1 MTKKLKKRLKRILLG
16 AAVFLL
22 AILIEK
28 LIPAIGNWIL
38 PFFLLA
44 YAVVGG
50 DVVKKAITNIS
61 RGQIFDE
68 NFLMLIATVG
78 AFFVGEYPEAVA
90 VMLFY
95 QVGEWFQSFAV
106 NNSRK
111 SIKELMNIR
120 PDFAVVIRQGE
131 ELEVDPEEVS
141 IGEIILVKPGERVPL
156 DGKIVKG
163 NCSLDA
169 MALTGESVPRD
180 VVCGDEVIS
189 GCINLNSVIEVEV
202 TKEFAESTVTKILDL
217 VENASSQK
225 AVTEQFITRFA
236 RYYTPIVVI
245 LAAMLVVIPSLV
257 VGNFS
262 TWFYRALSF
271 LVISCPCALVISVP
285 LSFFG
290 GIGGASK
297 AGILIKGSNYLEIL
311 AQAETV
317 VMDKTGTLTK
327 GSFEVA
333 EVVCSEKVL
342 IKDNKVSENKMMFEA
357 EGNTSSENSA
367 LLKEKI
373 LEYAAYAEC
382 YSNHPISKSLQRA
395 YGKDIRKEEI
405 VNSEEKAG
413 MGVITKWK
421 ETVIYAGN
429 EKLMNWLCENKVL
442 ASLGNENNNVS
453 VLNKKSLVR
462 SEELLCGGASEHIK
476 TEIEKYKSCFVV
488 EKAGTICHI
497 AIENESRIEYLGYIV
512 IADEIKEDAKI
523 AINGLKQAGIKR
535 IVMLTGDAKVT
546 AKAVADELGIAE
558 YHAQLLPG
566 DKVELTE
573 KLLQEKGDNK
583 KLIFV
588 GDGMNDAPVL
598 ARADIGIA
606 MGGLGSD
613 AAIEA
618 ADIVIMNDQPSK
630 IATAMKISRKT
641 LKIVKQNIVFA
652 IGIKVVVLLMAA
664 LGMATMWAAVFA
676 DVGVAFLA
684 ILNAMRAMKV
694 E

>member
-1 MTKKLKKRLKRILLG
+1 MTKKLKKRLKRILTG
-16 AAVFLL
+16 AVLFVF
-22 AILIEK
+22 AIIIEK
-28 LIPAIGNWIL
+28 LFPVIGDWELI
-38 PFFLLA
+38 FFLLA

-50 DVVKKAITNIS
+50 DVVKKAVTNIS

-120 PDFAVVIRQGE
+120 PDYARVCRQGE
-131 ELEVDPEEVS
+131 EVDVDPDEVAV
-141 IGEIILVKPGERVPL
+141 GEIILVKPGERVPL
-156 DGKIVKG
+156 DGKVVKG
-163 NCSLDA
+163 NCSLDT
-169 MALTGESVPRD
+169 MALTGESIPRD
-180 VVCGDEVIS
+180 VATGDEVIS

-202 TKEFAESTVTKILDL
+202 TREFAESTVTKILDL

-236 RYYTPIVVI
+236 RYYTPVVVI
-245 LAAMLVVIPSLV
+245 LATMLAIIPSVLN
-257 VGNFS
+257 GNFT
-262 TWFYRALSF
+262 TWLYRALSF

-290 GIGGASK
+290 GIGGAGK

-311 AQAETV
+311 SQAEIV

-327 GSFEVA
+327 GNFEVS
-333 EVVCSEKVL
+333 EVVCKKNVFAKAKQKLVCKNNALSEETSEVL
-342 IKDNKVSENKMMFEA
+342 S
-357 EGNTSSENSA
+357 
-367 LLKEKI
+367 KEKL
-373 LEYAAYAEC
+373 LEYAAYAES

-395 YGKDIRKEEI
+395 YGKEIRKEEI
-405 VNSEEKAG
+405 TNSEEKAG
-413 MGVITKWK
+413 MGVITEWNGTK
-421 ETVIYAGN
+421 VYAGN
-429 EKLMNWLCENKVL
+429 EKLMMWLAGSTRLIGTEDKSNDSIL
-442 ASLGNENNNVS
+442 LNETPMIGSKESSSCV
-453 VLNKKSLVR
+453 
-462 SEELLCGGASEHIK
+462 K
-476 TEIEKYKSCFVV
+476 TEEIGGHDTNNTLLFHV

-497 AIENESRIEYLGYIV
+497 AIEQEQRVEYLGYIV
-512 IADEIKEDAKI
+512 ISDELKEDAKA
-523 AINGLKQAGIKR
+523 AIEGLKEAGIRR
-535 IVMLTGDAKVT
+535 IVMLTGDAKKT
-546 AKAVADELGIAE
+546 AHAVAGSLGITE
-558 YHAQLLPG
+558 YHAELLPG

-573 KLLQEKGDNK
+573 QFLKEKRDNK

-641 LKIVKQNIVFA
+641 LEIVKQNIVFA
-652 IGIKVVVLLMAA
+652 IGIKVIVLMLVA
-664 LGMATMWAAVFA
+664 LGMASMWAAVFA

>member
-1 MTKKLKKRLKRILLG
+1 MTKKLKKRLRRILLG
-16 AAVFLL
+16 AGVFVLAVLSH
-22 AILIEK
+22 K
-28 LIPAIGNWIL
+28 MVPSIGNFVLIFYL
-38 PFFLLA
+38 AA

-50 DVVKKAITNIS
+50 DVVKKAVTNIL

-78 AFFVGEYPEAVA
+78 AFFIGEYPEAVA

-120 PDFAVVIRQGE
+120 PDYAVVLRNGE
-131 ELEVDPEEVS
+131 ELEVDPEEVAV
-141 IGEIILVKPGERVPL
+141 GEIILVKPGERVPL
-156 DGKIVKG
+156 DGKVVKG
-163 NCSLDA
+163 NCSLDT

-180 VVCGDEVIS
+180 VIAGDEIIS

-202 TKEFAESTVTKILDL
+202 TKEFAQATVTKILDL

-236 RYYTPIVVI
+236 RYYTPVVVI
-245 LAAMLVVIPSLV
+245 LAAMLAIIPSILV
-257 VGNFS
+257 GGFT
-262 TWFYRALSF
+262 TWLYRALSF

-327 GSFEVA
+327 GSFEVSEIVAKNREFA
-333 EVVCSEKVL
+333 EKNQDIEC
-342 IKDNKVSENKMMFEA
+342 KDSI
-357 EGNTSSENSA
+357 
-367 LLKEKI
+367 LDKEKL

-395 YGKDIRKEEI
+395 YGKEIRKEEI
-405 VNSEEKAG
+405 KGSQEKAG
-413 MGVITKWK
+413 MGVITEWNGTK
-421 ETVIYAGN
+421 IYAGN
-429 EKLMNWLCENKVL
+429 EKLMKWLAENETILVKDVSEKECELGKSKV
-442 ASLGNENNNVS
+442 SNYFQVD
-453 VLNKKSLVR
+453 
-462 SEELLCGGASEHIK
+462 
-476 TEIEKYKSCFVV
+476 
-488 EKAGTICHI
+488 KAGTICHV
-497 AIENESRIEYLGYIV
+497 AVKKEKKVNYLGYIV
-512 IADEIKEDAKI
+512 IADEIKEDAKV
-523 AINGLKQAGIKR
+523 AIEGLKDAGIKR
-535 IVMLTGDAKVT
+535 IVMLTGDAFRT
-546 AKAVADELGIAE
+546 AAMVAKEIGIKKFHAE
-558 YHAQLLPG
+558 LLPG

-573 KLLQEKGDNK
+573 KLLMQTKENR

-588 GDGMNDAPVL
+588 GDGINDAPVL

-652 IGIKVVVLLMAA
+652 IGIKVVVLILAA
-664 LGMATMWAAVFA
+664 LGMASMWAAVFA

-684 ILNAMRAMKV
+684 ILNAMRAMKI

>member
-16 AAVFLL
+16 AGLFFLAV
-22 AILIEK
+22 LIEK
-28 LIPAIGNWIL
+28 LIPIIGNFVL
-38 PFFLLA
+38 MFHFLA

-50 DVVKKAITNIS
+50 DVVKKAISNIA

-95 QVGEWFQSFAV
+95 QVGEWFQSYAV

-120 PDFAVVIRQGE
+120 PDYAVVLRQGE
-131 ELEVDPEEVS
+131 EAEVDPDEVTV
-141 IGEIILVKPGERVPL
+141 GEIILIKPGERVPL
-156 DGKIVKG
+156 DGKVVKG
-163 NCSLDA
+163 NCSLDT

-180 VVCGDEVIS
+180 VVTGDEVIS

-202 TKEFAESTVTKILDL
+202 TKEFAQSTVTKILDL

-236 RYYTPIVVI
+236 RYYTPVVVI
-245 LAAMLVVIPSLV
+245 LAAMLAIIPPLV
-257 VGNFS
+257 VGNFT
-262 TWFYRALSF
+262 TWLYRALSF

-327 GSFEVA
+327 GSFEVSEIVAKNRILA
-333 EVVCSEKVL
+333 ETNQSSASE
-342 IKDNKVSENKMMFEA
+342 DS
-357 EGNTSSENSA
+357 
-367 LLKEKI
+367 LLVEEKL

-395 YGKDIRKEEI
+395 YGKEIKKEEI
-405 VNSEEKAG
+405 LNAEEKAG
-413 MGVITKWK
+413 MGVIAKWK
-421 ETVIYAGN
+421 GTTIYAGN
-429 EKLMNWLCENKVL
+429 EKLMSWLAENKEIVVTEKT
-442 ASLGNENNNVS
+442 GKKI
-453 VLNKKSLVR
+453 VLNKATD
-462 SEELLCGGASEHIK
+462 ASV
-476 TEIEKYKSCFVV
+476 IENLFRID
-488 EKAGTICHI
+488 KAGTICHV
-497 AIENESRIEYLGYIV
+497 AVEENLKIQYFGYI
-512 IADEIKEDAKI
+512 IISDEIKEDAKTAI
-523 AINGLKQAGIKR
+523 AELKQAGIKR
-535 IVMLTGDAKVT
+535 IVMLTGDAFKT
-546 AKAVADELGIAE
+546 AQAVAESLEIEE
-558 YHAQLLPG
+558 YHAELLPG

-573 KLLQEKGDNK
+573 KLLQEKHENK

-652 IGIKVVVLLMAA
+652 IGIKMVVLILAA

-694 E
+694 EA

>member
-16 AAVFLL
+16 ASLFILAVLVDKLL
-22 AILIEK
+22 
-28 LIPAIGNWIL
+28 PVIGGFVL
-38 PFFLLA
+38 LFYLLA
-44 YAVVGG
+44 YSVVGG
-50 DVVKKAITNIS
+50 DVVKKAITNIT

-95 QVGEWFQSFAV
+95 QVGEWFQSYAV

-120 PDFAVVIRQGE
+120 PDYANVLREGE
-131 ELEVDPEEVS
+131 ELEVDPEEVA
-141 IGEIILVKPGERVPL
+141 IGEIILVKPGERIPL
-156 DGKIVKG
+156 DGKVIKG
-163 NCSLDA
+163 NCSLDT

-180 VVCGDEVIS
+180 VMEGDMVIS

-236 RYYTPIVVI
+236 RYYTPVVVI
-245 LAAMLVVIPSLV
+245 LAAMLAVIPSLLT
-257 VGNFS
+257 GNFA
-262 TWFYRALSF
+262 TWLYRALSF

-327 GSFEVA
+327 GNFEVS
-333 EVVCSEKVL
+333 EIVCKGKILENESRVSEDSVL
-342 IKDNKVSENKMMFEA
+342 SKDNL
-357 EGNTSSENSA
+357 GDI
-367 LLKEKI
+367 EKNEELMQKQL

-382 YSNHPISKSLQRA
+382 YSNHPISKSLQKA
-395 YGKDIRKEEI
+395 YGKEIHKEEI
-405 VNSEEKAG
+405 VSTEEKAG
-413 MGVITKWK
+413 MGVVTDWNGTK
-421 ETVIYAGN
+421 IYAGN
-429 EKLMNWLCENKVL
+429 DKLMLWLE
-442 ASLGNENNNVS
+442 
-453 VLNKKSLVR
+453 R
-462 SEELLCGGASEHIK
+462 
-476 TEIEKYKSCFVV
+476 TFVYHV
-488 EKAGTICHI
+488 EKAGTICHV
-497 AIENESRIEYLGYIV
+497 AIEEKEEAKYLGYIV
-512 IADEIKEDAKI
+512 ISDEIKEDAKE
-523 AINGLKQAGIKR
+523 AVTGLKEAGIKR
-535 IVMLTGDAKVT
+535 IVMLTGDAKKS
-546 AKAVADELGIAE
+546 AGAVADSLGIKE
-558 YHAQLLPG
+558 YHAELLPG

-573 KLLQEKGDNK
+573 QLLKETPDNK

-588 GDGMNDAPVL
+588 GDGINDAPVL

-641 LKIVKQNIVFA
+641 LRIVKQNIVFA
-652 IGIKVVVLLMAA
+652 IGIKVVVLILAA

>member
-1 MTKKLKKRLKRILLG
+1 MTKKLKRRLKRILLG
-16 AAVFLL
+16 AGLFFLAV
-22 AILIEK
+22 LIEK
-28 LIPAIGNWIL
+28 LIPIIGNFVLIFYL
-38 PFFLLA
+38 CA

-50 DVVKKAITNIS
+50 DVVKKAISNIT

-90 VMLFY
+90 VMQFY
-95 QVGEWFQSFAV
+95 QVGEWFQSYAV

-120 PDFAVVIRQGE
+120 PDYANVYRDGE
-131 ELEVDPEEVS
+131 EIEVDPDEVN
-141 IGEIILVKPGERVPL
+141 IGEIILVKPGERIPL
-156 DGKIVKG
+156 DGIVIKG
-163 NCSLDA
+163 NCSLDT

-180 VVCGDEVIS
+180 VMPGDVVIS

-236 RYYTPIVVI
+236 KYYTPIVVI
-245 LAAMLVVIPSLV
+245 LATMLAIIPSLV
-257 VGNFS
+257 IGNFT
-262 TWFYRALSF
+262 TWLYRALSF

-297 AGILIKGSNYLEIL
+297 AGILVKGSNYLEIL
-311 AQAETV
+311 AQSEIV

-327 GSFEVA
+327 GSFEVS
-333 EVVCSEKVL
+333 EVVCKNNDAG
-342 IKDNKVSENKMMFEA
+342 KNWNKNDDADDV
-357 EGNTSSENSA
+357 
-367 LLKEKI
+367 LKEQL

-395 YGKDIRKEEI
+395 YGKEIRREEI
-405 VNSEEKAG
+405 ESAEEKAG

-421 ETVIYAGN
+421 DTIIYAGN
-429 EKLMNWLCENKVL
+429 EKLMKQLDVTNICQ
-442 ASLGNENNNVS
+442 
-453 VLNKKSLVR
+453 
-462 SEELLCGGASEHIK
+462 
-476 TEIEKYKSCFVV
+476 V
-488 EKAGTICHI
+488 EKAGTICHV
-497 AIENESRIEYLGYIV
+497 AIEKEGQINYRGYIV
-512 IADEIKEDAKI
+512 ISDELKEDAIEAVKE
-523 AINGLKQAGIKR
+523 LKKAGIKR
-535 IVMLTGDAKVT
+535 IIMLTGDALKT
-546 AKAVADELGIAE
+546 AETVADKLEIRE
-558 YHAQLLPG
+558 YHAELLPG

-573 KLLQEKGDNK
+573 QLLKECGSNK
-583 KLIFV
+583 KLVFV

-641 LKIVKQNIVFA
+641 LKIVKQNIIFA
-652 IGIKVVVLLMAA
+652 IGIKIVVLILAA
-664 LGMATMWAAVFA
+664 LGMASMWAAVFA

-694 E
+694 EE

>member
-1 MTKKLKKRLKRILLG
+1 MTKKLKKRLKRILIG
-16 AAVFLL
+16 AGLFLL

-28 LIPAIGNWIL
+28 LFPIIGNFVLI
-38 PFFLLA
+38 FYLLA
-44 YAVVGG
+44 YAAVGG
-50 DVVKKAITNIS
+50 DVVKKAVTNIS

-95 QVGEWFQSFAV
+95 QIGEWFQSYAV

-120 PDFAVVIRQGE
+120 PDHAVVLRHGE
-131 ELEVDPEEVS
+131 EKEMDPEEVA
-141 IGEIILVKPGERVPL
+141 IGELILVKPGERVPL

-163 NCSLDA
+163 NCSLDT
-169 MALTGESVPRD
+169 MALTGESIPRD
-180 VVCGDEVIS
+180 VACGDEVIS

-202 TKEFAESTVTKILDL
+202 TKEFSQSTVTKILDL

-236 RYYTPIVVI
+236 RYYTPVVVI
-245 LAAMLVVIPSLV
+245 LAAALAIIPSLLT
-257 VGNFS
+257 GNFT
-262 TWFYRALSF
+262 TWLYRALSF
-271 LVISCPCALVISVP
+271 LVVSCPCALVISIP

-311 AQAETV
+311 AQADTV

-327 GSFEVA
+327 GSFEVS
-333 EVVCSEKVL
+333 EVVCINPVLLEGETVSERKTEEKVQ
-342 IKDNKVSENKMMFEA
+342 
-357 EGNTSSENSA
+357 
-367 LLKEKI
+367 KEKL
-373 LEYAAYAEC
+373 LEYASYAEC

-395 YGKDIRKEEI
+395 YGKEIRRDEI
-405 VNSEEKAG
+405 SGSEEKAG
-413 MGVITKWK
+413 MGVITEWNGIK
-421 ETVIYAGN
+421 IYAGN
-429 EKLMNWLCENKVL
+429 EKLMNWLENRGILHREADLVKKY
-442 ASLGNENNNVS
+442 SLMQSNDV
-453 VLNKKSLVR
+453 K
-462 SEELLCGGASEHIK
+462 EEKESRKNLYH
-476 TEIEKYKSCFVV
+476 V
-488 EKAGTICHI
+488 EQAGTICHI
-497 AIENESRIEYLGYIV
+497 AIEKDTQAEYLGYIV
-512 IADEIKEDAKI
+512 ISDEIKDDAKI
-523 AINGLKQAGIKR
+523 AIDGLKQAGIKR
-535 IVMLTGDAKVT
+535 IIMLTGDATKTAQKV
-546 AKAVADELGIAE
+546 AEELGIEE
-558 YHAQLLPG
+558 YHAELLPG

-573 KLLQEKGDNK
+573 KLLQEKQQNT

-652 IGIKVVVLLMAA
+652 IGIKVIVLILVA
-664 LGMATMWAAVFA
+664 LGRATMWAAVFA

-684 ILNAMRAMKV
+684 ILNAMRAMKS

>member
-16 AAVFLL
+16 AGLFFLAV
-22 AILIEK
+22 LIEK
-28 LIPAIGNWIL
+28 LIPVIGNTVLI
-38 PFFLLA
+38 FYLLA

-50 DVVKKAITNIS
+50 DVVKKAVTNIS
-61 RGQIFDE
+61 RGQVFDE

-120 PDFAVVIRQGE
+120 PDYAVVLREGE
-131 ELEVDPEEVS
+131 EMEVDPDEVV

-156 DGKIVKG
+156 DGKVVKG
-163 NCSLDA
+163 NCSLDT

-180 VVCGDEVIS
+180 VICGDEIIS

-202 TKEFAESTVTKILDL
+202 TKEFAQSTVTKILDL

-236 RYYTPIVVI
+236 RYYTPVVVI
-245 LAAMLVVIPSLV
+245 LAAILAIIPSLV
-257 VGNFS
+257 VGNFT
-262 TWFYRALSF
+262 TWLYRALSF
-271 LVISCPCALVISVP
+271 LVISCPCALVISIP

-327 GSFEVA
+327 GSFEVSEIVAKNRILA
-333 EVVCSEKVL
+333 E
-342 IKDNKVSENKMMFEA
+342 INH
-357 EGNTSSENSA
+357 SSEGEDS
-367 LLKEKI
+367 LLAEEKL
-373 LEYAAYAEC
+373 LEYAAYGEC
-382 YSNHPISKSLQRA
+382 YSNHPISKSLQSA
-395 YGKDIRKEEI
+395 YGKEIRKEE
-405 VNSEEKAG
+405 VSCSEEKAG
-413 MGVITKWK
+413 MGVITKWN
-421 ETVIYAGN
+421 ETTIYAGN
-429 EKLMNWLCENKVL
+429 EKLMKWLAEGKALINLDNK
-442 ASLGNENNNVS
+442 
-453 VLNKKSLVR
+453 
-462 SEELLCGGASEHIK
+462 GGF
-476 TEIEKYKSCFVV
+476 YVD
-488 EKAGTICHI
+488 KAGTICHV
-497 AIENESRIEYLGYIV
+497 AIEKEAKTEYLGYIV
-512 IADEIKEDAKI
+512 ISDEIKEDAKA
-523 AINGLKQAGIKR
+523 AIEGLKQAGIKR
-535 IVMLTGDAKVT
+535 IVMLTGDASKAAQKV
-546 AKAVADELGIAE
+546 AQELGIKE
-558 YHAQLLPG
+558 YHAGLLPG

-573 KLLQEKGDNK
+573 KLLKEKQENK

-652 IGIKVVVLLMAA
+652 IGIKVVVLLLAA
-664 LGMATMWAAVFA
+664 LGMASMWAAVFA

-694 E
+694 K

>member
-16 AAVFLL
+16 ASLFVAAVIIDKVFPMIGIFVL
-22 AILIEK
+22 A
-28 LIPAIGNWIL
+28 
-38 PFFLLA
+38 FYLLA
-44 YAVVGG
+44 YGVVGG
-50 DVVKKAITNIS
+50 DVVKKAVTNIA

-68 NFLMLIATVG
+68 NFLMLIATIG

-95 QVGEWFQSFAV
+95 QVGEWFQSYAV

-120 PDFAVVIRQGE
+120 PDYAIVLRDGE
-131 ELEVDPEEVS
+131 EVEVDPDEVA
-141 IGEIILVKPGERVPL
+141 IGETILVKPGERVPL
-156 DGKIVKG
+156 DGKVVKG
-163 NCSLDA
+163 NCSLDT
-169 MALTGESVPRD
+169 MALTGESIPRD
-180 VVCGDEVIS
+180 VVCGDEIIS

-202 TKEFAESTVTKILDL
+202 TKEFAQSTVTKILDL

-236 RYYTPIVVI
+236 RYYTPIVVL
-245 LAAMLVVIPSLV
+245 LATALAIIPSLL
-257 VGNFS
+257 VGNFT
-262 TWFYRALSF
+262 TWAYRALSF

-297 AGILIKGSNYLEIL
+297 TGILIKGSNYLEIL

-327 GSFEVA
+327 GNFEVS
-333 EVVCSEKVL
+333 EIVCVDRDKL
-342 IKDNKVSENKMMFEA
+342 QDVSEEDTTYIA
-357 EGNTSSENSA
+357 EESGA
-367 LLKEKI
+367 LKDSKYIAKEDRL
-373 LEYAAYAEC
+373 LEYAAYAES

-395 YGKDIRKEEI
+395 YGKEIRKEDI
-405 VNSEEKAG
+405 TDTEEKAG
-413 MGVITKWK
+413 MGVVTKWK
-421 ETVIYAGN
+421 DRILYVGN
-429 EKLMNWLCENKVL
+429 EKLMLWMEQEGLLPDKKEIMAKKYAMEQALKKDNAKLDEE
-442 ASLGNENNNVS
+442 SLYHVD
-453 VLNKKSLVR
+453 
-462 SEELLCGGASEHIK
+462 
-476 TEIEKYKSCFVV
+476 
-488 EKAGTICHI
+488 KAGTICHV
-497 AIENESRIEYLGYIV
+497 AVVQENKAEYLGYIV
-512 IADEIKEDAKI
+512 IADEIKEDAKS
-523 AINGLKQAGIKR
+523 AIEGLKQAGIKR
-535 IVMLTGDAKVT
+535 IVMLTGDANKT
-546 AKAVADELGIAE
+546 AQAVCETLGICE
-558 YHAQLLPG
+558 YHAQLLPV
-566 DKVELTE
+566 DKVEITE
-573 KLLQEKGDNK
+573 QLLKETHGNQ

-652 IGIKVVVLLMAA
+652 IGIKVVVLLLAA
-664 LGMATMWAAVFA
+664 LGMASMWAAVFA

-684 ILNAMRAMKV
+684 ILNAMRAMKI

>member
-1 MTKKLKKRLKRILLG
+1 MTKKLKKRLKRILIG
-16 AAVFLL
+16 AALFIL
-22 AILIEK
+22 AVLVEK
-28 LIPAIGNWIL
+28 LVPAIGNWIL
-38 PFFLLA
+38 IFFLLA

-50 DVVKKAITNIS
+50 DVVKKAVTNIS

-95 QVGEWFQSFAV
+95 QVGEWFQSYAV

-120 PDFAVVIRQGE
+120 PDYAVVLRDGE
-131 ELEVDPEEVS
+131 EQEVDPDEVA
-141 IGEIILVKPGERVPL
+141 IGETILVKPGERVPL
-156 DGKIVKG
+156 DGKVVKG
-163 NCSLDA
+163 NCSLDT

-180 VVCGDEVIS
+180 VMMGDEVIS
-189 GCINLNSVIEVEV
+189 GCINLNSVIEAEV
-202 TKEFAESTVTKILDL
+202 TKEFAQSTVTKILDL

-236 RYYTPIVVI
+236 RYYTPVVVI
-245 LAAMLVVIPSLV
+245 LAAMLAIIPSLV
-257 VGNFS
+257 IGDFV
-262 TWFYRALSF
+262 TWLYRALSF

-333 EVVCSEKVL
+333 EVVCKGKIS
-342 IKDNKVSENKMMFEA
+342 KDERDISNDSIRKEEFS
-357 EGNTSSENSA
+357 GNVGGNIEYA
-367 LLKEKI
+367 KEKL
-373 LEYAAYAEC
+373 LEYAAYAES

-395 YGKDIRKEEI
+395 YEKEIQKEEI
-405 VNSEEKAG
+405 LNSEEKAG
-413 MGVITKWK
+413 MGMITEWN
-421 ETVIYAGN
+421 ETKIYAGN
-429 EKLMNWLCENKVL
+429 EKLMKWLTENKSVYMVDEKGEKVL
-442 ASLGNENNNVS
+442 
-453 VLNKKSLVR
+453 LNQSSNK
-462 SEELLCGGASEHIK
+462 ELIQNLFHID
-476 TEIEKYKSCFVV
+476 
-488 EKAGTICHI
+488 KAGTICHI
-497 AIENESRIEYLGYIV
+497 AVEKEGQAEYLGYIV
-512 IADEIKEDAKI
+512 ISDELKDDAKI
-523 AINGLKQAGIKR
+523 AVEELKSAGIKR
-535 IVMLTGDAKVT
+535 IVMLTGDAKKT
-546 AKAVADELGIAE
+546 AETVAESLGIKE
-558 YHAQLLPG
+558 YHAELLPG
-566 DKVELTE
+566 DKVEITE
-573 KLLQEKGDNK
+573 KLLQEKRENK

-652 IGIKVVVLLMAA
+652 IGIKVIVLIMAA
-664 LGMATMWAAVFA
+664 VGMATMWAAVFA

>member
-1 MTKKLKKRLKRILLG
+1 MTKKLKKRLKRILIG
-16 AAVFLL
+16 AALFVL
-22 AILIEK
+22 AIIIEK
-28 LIPAIGNWIL
+28 LMPVIGNWIL
-38 PFFLLA
+38 LFFLLA
-44 YAVVGG
+44 YVVVGG

-120 PDFAVVIRQGE
+120 PDYAVVIRQGE
-131 ELEVDPEEVS
+131 ELEVDPEKVA

-163 NCSLDA
+163 NCSLDT

-180 VVCGDEVIS
+180 VVMGDEVIS

-236 RYYTPIVVI
+236 RYYTPVVVI
-245 LAAMLVVIPSLV
+245 LAAMLAIIPSLL
-257 VGNFS
+257 VGNFT
-262 TWFYRALSF
+262 TWLYRALSF

-327 GSFEVA
+327 GSFEVS
-333 EVVCSEKVL
+333 EVVCSEYVL
-342 IKDNKVSENKMMFEA
+342 IKENKVSKKSILSEADSEDATEKSILLREKM
-357 EGNTSSENSA
+357 
-367 LLKEKI
+367 

-405 VNSEEKAG
+405 VSSEEKAG
-413 MGVITKWK
+413 MGVITEWNN
-421 ETVIYAGN
+421 TVIYAGN
-429 EKLMNWLCENKVL
+429 EKLMKWLCKNKQFFAVENFGKNL
-442 ASLGNENNNVS
+442 HRNDSNNIAEMDDIFS
-453 VLNKKSLVR
+453 VD
-462 SEELLCGGASEHIK
+462 
-476 TEIEKYKSCFVV
+476 
-488 EKAGTICHI
+488 KAGTICHI
-497 AIENESRIEYLGYIV
+497 AIEKEEKTEYLGYIV
-512 IADEIKEDAKI
+512 IADEVKEDAKR
-523 AINGLKQAGIKR
+523 AIDGLKQAGIKH
-535 IVMLTGDAKVT
+535 IVMLTGDAIKT
-546 AKAVADELGIAE
+546 AKVVADELGIME
-558 YHAQLLPG
+558 YHGKLLPG

-573 KLLQEKGDNK
+573 KLLQEKVENK

-652 IGIKVVVLLMAA
+652 IGIKVVVLIMAA
-664 LGMATMWAAVFA
+664 LGMASMWAAVFA

>member
-1 MTKKLKKRLKRILLG
+1 MTKKLKKRLKRILIG
-16 AAVFLL
+16 AGLFIFAVWV
-22 AILIEK
+22 EK
-28 LIPAIGNWIL
+28 LIPVIGHFVLI
-38 PFFLLA
+38 FYLLA

-50 DVVKKAITNIS
+50 DVVKKAVTNIT

-95 QVGEWFQSFAV
+95 QIGEWFQSFAV

-111 SIKELMNIR
+111 SIKELMDIR
-120 PDFAVVIRQGE
+120 PDYAVVLRQGE
-131 ELEVDPEEVS
+131 EVEVDPDEVAV
-141 IGEIILVKPGERVPL
+141 GEIILIKPGERVPL
-156 DGKIVKG
+156 DGKVVKG
-163 NCSLDA
+163 NCSLDT

-202 TKEFAESTVTKILDL
+202 TKEFAEATVTKILDL

-236 RYYTPIVVI
+236 KYYTPIVVI
-245 LAAMLVVIPSLV
+245 LATMLAVIPSLM
-257 VGNFS
+257 VGNFT
-262 TWFYRALSF
+262 TWLYRALSF

-290 GIGGASK
+290 GIGGAGK

-327 GSFEVA
+327 GSFEV
-333 EVVCSEKVL
+333 SEIV
-342 IKDNKVSENKMMFEA
+342 
-357 EGNTSSENSA
+357 G
-367 LLKEKI
+367 KEKI
-373 LEYAAYAEC
+373 LEYAAYAEY

-395 YGKDIRKEEI
+395 YGKEIRKEEI
-405 VNSEEKAG
+405 SNSEEKAG
-413 MGVITKWK
+413 MGVITEWNNIR
-421 ETVIYAGN
+421 IYAGN
-429 EKLMNWLCENKVL
+429 EKLMKWLGKEKSILHINDADMENFF
-442 ASLGNENNNVS
+442 
-453 VLNKKSLVR
+453 
-462 SEELLCGGASEHIK
+462 H
-476 TEIEKYKSCFVV
+476 V
-488 EKAGTICHI
+488 EKVGTICHV
-497 AIENESRIEYLGYIV
+497 AIEKEAQVEYFGYIV
-512 IADEIKEDAKI
+512 ISDEIKEDAKDAI
-523 AINGLKQAGIKR
+523 AGLKEAGINR
-535 IVMLTGDAKVT
+535 IVMLTGDAINSAQKV
-546 AKAVADELGIAE
+546 AEELGIKE
-558 YHAQLLPG
+558 YHAELLPG

-573 KLLQEKGDNK
+573 KLLREKHENK

-652 IGIKVVVLLMAA
+652 IGIKVVVLIMAA
-664 LGMATMWAAVFA
+664 LGMASMWAAVFA

>member
-1 MTKKLKKRLKRILLG
+1 MTKKLKKRLKRIIVGAGLFILAVLLER
-16 AAVFLL
+16 LL
-22 AILIEK
+22 PI
-28 LIPAIGNWIL
+28 IGNMVLI
-38 PFFLLA
+38 FYLLA

-50 DVVKKAITNIS
+50 DVVKKAVTNIA

-120 PDFAVVIRQGE
+120 PDYAVVLRQGGE
-131 ELEVDPEEVS
+131 VEVDPDEVA

-156 DGKIVKG
+156 DGKVVKG
-163 NCSLDA
+163 NCSLDT

-180 VVCGDEVIS
+180 VICGDEIIS

-236 RYYTPIVVI
+236 RYYTPLVVI
-245 LAAMLVVIPSLV
+245 LAAMLAIIPSLV

-262 TWFYRALSF
+262 TWLYRALSF

-327 GSFEVA
+327 GNFEVS
-333 EVVCSEKVL
+333 EVVCKNHIFMEKDVCERKNE
-342 IKDNKVSENKMMFEA
+342 IEKNICKDNILVGK
-357 EGNTSSENSA
+357 NTQDNRETPIY
-367 LLKEKI
+367 LKEKL

-395 YGKDIRKEEI
+395 YGKEIRKEE
-405 VNSEEKAG
+405 VYHAEEKTG
-413 MGVITKWK
+413 MGIV
-421 ETVIYAGN
+421 TVWNDIKIFAGN
-429 EKLMNWLCENKVL
+429 EKLMRLLFENGVCSKKENFDESSEENNSVDLCEI
-442 ASLGNENNNVS
+442 
-453 VLNKKSLVR
+453 
-462 SEELLCGGASEHIK
+462 EETFH
-476 TEIEKYKSCFVV
+476 VD
-488 EKAGTICHI
+488 KAGTICHV
-497 AIENESRIEYLGYIV
+497 AIEKEEQVEYLGYIV
-512 IADEIKEDAKI
+512 ISDEIKEDAKI
-523 AINGLKQAGIKR
+523 AIEGMKEVGIKR
-535 IVMLTGDAKVT
+535 IVMLTGDALKT
-546 AKAVADELGIAE
+546 AGAVAEQIGIKEFHAE
-558 YHAQLLPG
+558 LLPG

-573 KLLQEKGDNK
+573 KLLQEKQENK

-641 LKIVKQNIVFA
+641 IRIVKQNIVFA
-652 IGIKVVVLLMAA
+652 IGIKVVVLLLAA
-664 LGMATMWAAVFA
+664 LGKTSMWAAVFA

-694 E
+694 D

>member
-16 AAVFLL
+16 AGLFLL
-22 AILIEK
+22 AVVLDKLLPVIGGFIL
-28 LIPAIGNWIL
+28 L
-38 PFFLLA
+38 FYLLA
-44 YAVVGG
+44 YGVVGG
-50 DVVKKAITNIS
+50 DVVKKAVTNIT
-61 RGQIFDE
+61 RGQVFDE

-95 QVGEWFQSFAV
+95 QVGEWFQSYAV

-111 SIKELMNIR
+111 SIKDLMNIR
-120 PDFAVVIRQGE
+120 PDYANVIRDKE
-131 ELEVDPEEVS
+131 EVEVDPDEVA

-156 DGKIVKG
+156 DGVIVKG
-163 NCSLDA
+163 NCSMDT

-180 VVCGDEVIS
+180 VMCGDMVIS
-189 GCINLNSVIEVEV
+189 GCINLNSVIEVQV

-236 RYYTPIVVI
+236 RYYTPVVVI
-245 LAAMLVVIPSLV
+245 LAAMLAIIPSV
-257 VGNFS
+257 FVGDF
-262 TWFYRALSF
+262 TIWLYRALSF

-333 EVVCSEKVL
+333 EVVCKGKLLE
-342 IKDNKVSENKMMFEA
+342 DER
-357 EGNTSSENSA
+357 ENSNDST
-367 LLKEKI
+367 LVEKNSGNAGRNREYAKDKL
-373 LEYAAYAEC
+373 LEYAAYAES

-395 YGKDIRKEEI
+395 YGKEIRKEEI
-405 VNSEEKAG
+405 LNAEEKAG
-413 MGVITKWK
+413 MGVITQWNGCK
-421 ETVIYAGN
+421 IYAGN
-429 EKLMNWLCENKVL
+429 EKLMKWLEESKEKDIYEN
-442 ASLGNENNNVS
+442 
-453 VLNKKSLVR
+453 R
-462 SEELLCGGASEHIK
+462 
-476 TEIEKYKSCFVV
+476 YYV
-488 EKAGTICHI
+488 EKAGTICHV
-497 AIENESRIEYLGYIV
+497 AIEKEDRVEYLGYIV
-512 IADEIKEDAKI
+512 IADEIKEDAKDAI
-523 AINGLKQAGIKR
+523 AGLKAAGIKR
-535 IVMLTGDAKVT
+535 IVMLTGDAYKT
-546 AKAVADELGIAE
+546 AQSVSERLGITE
-558 YHAQLLPG
+558 FHAGLLPG

-573 KLLQEKGDNK
+573 RLLKEKSENK

-641 LKIVKQNIVFA
+641 LKIVKQNIIFA
-652 IGIKVVVLLMAA
+652 IGIKVVVLVLAA

-684 ILNAMRAMKV
+684 ILNAMRAMKID
-694 E
+694 

>member
-1 MTKKLKKRLKRILLG
+1 MGTASCKFMGDNMTKKLKKRLKRILIGAGLFILAVLIGKFIPVLG
-16 AAVFLL
+16 NFV
-22 AILIEK
+22 LI
-28 LIPAIGNWIL
+28 
-38 PFFLLA
+38 FYLLA

-50 DVVKKAITNIS
+50 DVVKKAVTNIT

-120 PDFAVVIRQGE
+120 PDYAVVLRQGE
-131 ELEVDPEEVS
+131 EVEVDPDEVA
-141 IGEIILVKPGERVPL
+141 IGEIILIKPGERVPL
-156 DGKIVKG
+156 DGKVVKG
-163 NCSLDA
+163 NCSLDT

-180 VVCGDEVIS
+180 VVTGDEVIS

-202 TKEFAESTVTKILDL
+202 TKEFAQSTVTKILDL

-236 RYYTPIVVI
+236 RYYTPVVVI
-245 LAAMLVVIPSLV
+245 LAAMLAIIPSLV

-262 TWFYRALSF
+262 TWLYRALSF

-327 GSFEVA
+327 GSFEVS
-333 EVVCSEKVL
+333 EVVCRSKVL
-342 IKDNKVSENKMMFEA
+342 SAKSQKMASNDN
-357 EGNTSSENSA
+357 A
-367 LLKEKI
+367 LLEEEMENNCEDGILSKEKL

-395 YGKDIRKEEI
+395 YGKEIRKEEI
-405 VNSEEKAG
+405 SNAEEKAG

-421 ETVIYAGN
+421 ETTIYAGN
-429 EKLMNWLCENKVL
+429 EKLMKWLAENKDILVAEKTGKKMVL
-442 ASLGNENNNVS
+442 NNATDASLI
-453 VLNKKSLVR
+453 KSLFHVD
-462 SEELLCGGASEHIK
+462 
-476 TEIEKYKSCFVV
+476 
-488 EKAGTICHI
+488 KAGTICHI
-497 AIENESRIEYLGYIV
+497 AVEENLKVEYLGYIV
-512 IADEIKEDAKI
+512 IADEIKEDAKT
-523 AINGLKQAGIKR
+523 AIEGLKDAGIKR
-535 IVMLTGDAKVT
+535 IVMLTGDALKT
-546 AKAVADELGIAE
+546 AETVAETLGIKE
-558 YHAQLLPG
+558 YHAELLPG

-573 KLLQEKGDNK
+573 KLLLEKQENR

-652 IGIKVVVLLMAA
+652 IGIKVVVLIMAA
-664 LGMATMWAAVFA
+664 LGMASMWAAVFA

-694 E
+694 K

>member
-16 AAVFLL
+16 AALFIL
-22 AILIEK
+22 AVLIEELVPVIENWV
-28 LIPAIGNWIL
+28 LI
-38 PFFLLA
+38 FFLLA
-44 YAVVGG
+44 YVVVGG
-50 DVVKKAITNIS
+50 DVVKKAVTNIT

-95 QVGEWFQSFAV
+95 QVGEWFQSYAV

-120 PDFAVVIRQGE
+120 PDYAVVLRQGE
-131 ELEVDPEEVS
+131 EVEVDPDEVA
-141 IGEIILVKPGERVPL
+141 IGEIILVKPGERIPL
-156 DGKIVKG
+156 DGKVVKG
-163 NCSLDA
+163 NCSLDT

-180 VVCGDEVIS
+180 VVVGDEVIS

-217 VENASSQK
+217 VENATSQK

-245 LAAMLVVIPSLV
+245 LAAMLAIIPSLII
-257 VGNFS
+257 GNFT
-262 TWFYRALSF
+262 TWLYRALSF

-327 GSFEVA
+327 GSFEVSEIVCKSKVLREKTWGIESQDKTLVA
-333 EVVCSEKVL
+333 EYKEKVD
-342 IKDNKVSENKMMFEA
+342 KGDNA
-357 EGNTSSENSA
+357 EK
-367 LLKEKI
+367 L

-395 YGKDIRKEEI
+395 YGKEIRKEEI
-405 VNSEEKAG
+405 SNSEEKAG
-413 MGVITKWK
+413 MGVITEWNG
-421 ETVIYAGN
+421 TVIYAGN
-429 EKLMNWLCENKVL
+429 EKMMNWLIENGPLTDAEKEEGSVNRRGTYLQRHML
-442 ASLGNENNNVS
+442 A
-453 VLNKKSLVR
+453 
-462 SEELLCGGASEHIK
+462 A
-476 TEIEKYKSCFVV
+476 EKADSDKNIFYI

-497 AIENESRIEYLGYIV
+497 AIEVESKVEYLGYIV
-512 IADEIKEDAKI
+512 IADEVKEDAKT
-523 AINGLKQAGIKR
+523 AIEGLKRIGIKR
-535 IVMLTGDAKVT
+535 IVMLTGDAVKT
-546 AKAVADELGIAE
+546 AEVVAEQLGIKE
-558 YHAQLLPG
+558 YHAELLPG

-573 KLLQEKGDNK
+573 KLLQEKRDNK

-652 IGIKVVVLLMAA
+652 IGIKVVVLILAA

-684 ILNAMRAMKV
+684 ILNAMRAMRA

>member
-1 MTKKLKKRLKRILLG
+1 MTKKLKKTLKRILIG
-16 AAVFLL
+16 AALFIL

-28 LIPAIGNWIL
+28 LVPVIGNWIL
-38 PFFLLA
+38 IFFLLA
-44 YAVVGG
+44 YGVVGG
-50 DVVKKAITNIS
+50 DVVKKAVTNIS

-111 SIKELMNIR
+111 SIKELMDIR
-120 PDFAVVIRQGE
+120 PDYAVVIRQGE
-131 ELEVDPEEVS
+131 EIEVDPDEVV

-156 DGKIVKG
+156 DGKVVKG
-163 NCSLDA
+163 NCSLDT

-180 VVCGDEVIS
+180 VVVGDEVIS

-236 RYYTPIVVI
+236 RYYTPVVVI
-245 LAAMLVVIPSLV
+245 LAAMLAVIPSLL
-257 VGNFS
+257 VGNF
-262 TWFYRALSF
+262 TIWLYRALSF

-327 GSFEVA
+327 GSFEVS
-333 EVVCSEKVL
+333 EVVCKGRMLADEDAETVSDEEILLEEKL
-342 IKDNKVSENKMMFEA
+342 
-357 EGNTSSENSA
+357 
-367 LLKEKI
+367 

-395 YGKDIRKEEI
+395 YGKEIRKEE
-405 VNSEEKAG
+405 VSNSEEKTG
-413 MGVITKWK
+413 MGVITVWNRTK
-421 ETVIYAGN
+421 IYAGN
-429 EKLMNWLCENKVL
+429 EKLMSWLLESKQVDIEGQNKEKATV
-442 ASLGNENNNVS
+442 NES
-453 VLNKKSLVR
+453 VGTKRK
-462 SEELLCGGASEHIK
+462 
-476 TEIEKYKSCFVV
+476 EILFHVD
-488 EKAGTICHI
+488 KAGTICHI
-497 AIENESRIEYLGYIV
+497 AIEKELRAEYLGYIV
-512 IADEIKEDAKI
+512 ISDELKEDAKS
-523 AINGLKQAGIKR
+523 AIEDLKQAGIKR
-535 IVMLTGDAKVT
+535 IVMLTGDALKT
-546 AKAVADELGIAE
+546 AQTVAESLGIKE
-558 YHAQLLPG
+558 YHAELLPG

-573 KLLQEKGDNK
+573 KLLQEKQENK

-652 IGIKVVVLLMAA
+652 IGIKVVVLIMAA
-664 LGMATMWAAVFA
+664 LGMASMWAAVFA